1 MFKHEFHNLY
11 SKKGEHIL
19 QLIFNT
25 NERSRESIKSAY
37 LGFLNDIEKEKFNYF
52 KIVAADE
59 RFFHYYEYWK
69 IKVLRFWEF
78 KTPILQYFYK
88 RFKKQPFDI
97 LKSLIK
103 IYRLFFLN
111 LPIYFQ
117 NKRNEFDDNEWIYK
131 KYNIKYFGISSNNH
145 TVYNKFQK

>member
-1 MFKHEFHNLY
+1 MNEKVIVSLCIFLESGDLVNAIEELHSFTKKKYPLLISVEENMFKHEFHNLY

-59 RFFHYYEYWK
+59 RFFHYYEY
-69 IKVLRFWEF
+69 
-78 KTPILQYFYK
+78 
-88 RFKKQPFDI
+88 
-97 LKSLIK
+97 
-103 IYRLFFLN
+103 
-111 LPIYFQ
+111 
-117 NKRNEFDDNEWIYK
+117 
-131 KYNIKYFGISSNNH
+131 
-145 TVYNKFQK
+145 